1 MAQSQRKSFNHIYQ
15 TYHQLD
21 RSARHKSTG
30 KIKGSE
36 KLSQT
41 LKSKRK

>member
-1 MAQSQRKSFNHIYQ
+1 MGQSQRKSFNQIYQ

-30 KIKGSE
+30 KLKG
-36 KLSQT
+36 T
-41 LKSKRK
+41 